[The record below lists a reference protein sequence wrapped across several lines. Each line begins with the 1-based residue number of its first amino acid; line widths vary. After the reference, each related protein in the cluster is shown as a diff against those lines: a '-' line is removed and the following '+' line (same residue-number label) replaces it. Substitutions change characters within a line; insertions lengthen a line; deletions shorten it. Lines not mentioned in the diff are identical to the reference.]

1 MKVVGLY
8 NKVSAS
14 QNVEMQKCMKYSLD
28 ILDWQAVAPGLRSK
42 QQWNQWASHESAPG
56 FAQVLEK
63 SPLIPMMSERR
74 MSPPSR
80 AAVEAGLTLLETH
93 QADAAIFTSQH
104 GELEKTFKILQTLSQ
119 EGEVSPTDFSTSVH
133 NTAAGWLTIIS
144 KNALPITSLAAGT
157 DSFQQGMLEAQA
169 MLLTGMQRVLLID
182 FDGLVPAL
190 YSPPSAAPFYPCAVA
205 LLLAKGDSLSCQQQL
220 GEPSHEALPQSLQ
233 FLRHWLREQN
243 DFSVSA
249 GAHQWNWRR
258 RP

>member
-1 MKVVGLY
+1 
-8 NKVSAS
+8 
-14 QNVEMQKCMKYSLD
+14 MKYSLD

-56 FAQVLEK
+56 FTQTLEK

-93 QADAAIFTSQH
+93 QVDAAIFTSQH
-104 GELEKTFKILQTLSQ
+104 GELEKTFKILQTLSR

-144 KNALPITSLAAGT
+144 KNALPITSLAAGL

-169 MLLTGMQRVLLID
+169 MLLTGMERVLLID
-182 FDGLVPAL
+182 FDDLVPDL
-190 YSPPSAAPFYPCAVA
+190 YSPPSGEPFYPYAVA
-205 LLLAKGDSLSCQQQL
+205 LLLAKGDAFSCQWQ
-220 GEPSHEALPQSLQ
+220 GSDNGDETLPQSLQ
-233 FLRHWLREQN
+233 FLRYWLRDQN
-243 DFSVSA
+243 EFWVNA
-249 GAHQWNWRR
+249 GAHRWAWKRR
-258 RP
+258 S